1 MNDAVLAKENAAL
14 KACLADLEAALADA
28 QEAQRRLESMLS
40 QLRRETFGAK
50 SDKLSPDQF
59 NLPLE
64 DVELAQGVLQ
74 AAQEKAKAALKGKA
88 ARMNVPGTGTATGA
102 ICPCICPVWSG

>member
-1 MNDAVLAKENAAL
+1 MNDAVLAQENAAL
-14 KACLADLEAALADA
+14 KARLGDLEAALADA

-40 QLRRETFGAK
+40 QLRREKFGAK
-50 SDKLSPDQF
+50 SEKLAPDQF

-74 AAQEKAKAALKGKA
+74 AAQDKAKAALEA
-88 ARMNVPGTGTATGA
+88 RVARMTAPGTAIVA
-102 ICPCICPVWSG
+102 ICPSICPVWSG